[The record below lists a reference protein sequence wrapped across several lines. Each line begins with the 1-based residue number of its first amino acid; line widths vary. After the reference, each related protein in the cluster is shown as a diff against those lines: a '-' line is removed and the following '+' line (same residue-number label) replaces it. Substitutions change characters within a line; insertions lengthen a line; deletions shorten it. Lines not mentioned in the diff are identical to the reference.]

1 MVNRTAAIRARAPL
15 RISFA
20 GGGTDVPPYP
30 ETAGGCVLSATI
42 DFYAYASLIPGG
54 NRDEFE
60 VESPDLGTV
69 FRMQSRA
76 RATSPDSRALLG
88 ATNIAGNAI
97 PDAARP
103 NDFFV
108 STSRTSSSVDSPA
121 PGIRASRSTGWRG
134 GVSSDRCELVKAVLD
149 EFPQHRE
156 QLRHGRLVLH
166 SDAPPGSGLGSSSAL
181 IVAMTATLAEKTGEA
196 LGPYEI
202 AARAAKIERENMEV
216 PGGYQDHYA
225 AAFGGFNFIEFD
237 VEGALV
243 HPLALRAET
252 VDELHAS
259 LVLCYTGKTR
269 ISGHILQRQIQAYEA
284 KEERSVEALERI
296 KQIAIEMRSALLKGR
311 LSDFAEGLSAGWE
324 AKKQL
329 AEGITEDDID
339 ALYEFG
345 LDNGAVAGKVLG
357 AGGGGYFL
365 FFCPVEKAARLRAAL
380 EERGN
385 RVMPF
390 SFERRGVQT
399 WRAPYF

>member
-1 MVNRTAAIRARAPL
+1 M
-15 RISFA
+15 
-20 GGGTDVPPYP
+20 PPYP

-42 DFYAYASLIPGG
+42 DFYAYASLLPVSE
-54 NRDEFE
+54 RDDFE
-60 VESPDLGTV
+60 VDSPDLGTV
-69 FRMQSRA
+69 FRMESQARTVAPERQVDVDAPSESARTAPGRSTRSSQAPEASEPSQAESRA
-76 RATSPDSRALLG
+76 SATKQADGP
-88 ATNIAGNAI
+88 
-97 PDAARP
+97 
-103 NDFFV
+103 
-108 STSRTSSSVDSPA
+108 
-121 PGIRASRSTGWRG
+121 RASRKPGN
-134 GVSSDRCELVKAVLD
+134 SDRSDLVNAVLE
-149 EFPQHRE
+149 EFPSHRDR
-156 QLRHGRLVLH
+156 LRCGRLVLH
-166 SDAPPGSGLGSSSAL
+166 CDAPPGSGLGSSSAL

-202 AARAAKIERENMEV
+202 AARAAKIERENMAV

-237 VEGALV
+237 LEGALV

-269 ISGHILQRQIQAYEA
+269 ISGHILERQIEGYKA
-284 KEERSVEALERI
+284 KQERSVEALGRI

-311 LSDFAEGLSAGWE
+311 LGDFAEGLAAGWE

-329 AEGITEDDID
+329 AEGITEAEID

-345 LDNGAVAGKVLG
+345 LDHGAVAGKVLG

-399 WRAPYF
+399 WRAPFS